1 MKAVGENAMPVPP
14 VIRVL
19 LVEDNPADA
28 RFIRTMID
36 DARRSAA
43 DSTRFELR
51 QVERLSTAVEQLLH
65 EAVGV
70 VLLDLSLP
78 DSQGLETLV
87 GVCAAAPEVPVVVL
101 TGLDD
106 EATAMQAVHA
116 GAQDYLIKGEI
127 DRHLLVRSMRYA
139 MERQRLKAQAEQEA
153 RLAGALAEIGREMIS
168 ALSTPVLLDRLCR
181 LTASALGCDFSHT
194 WLWQPKEKAYAPVA
208 GHGFTPEQWES
219 LRLIRMPRATVEQLR
234 TEDVVQVVM
243 VDHPDRRMT
252 ALARQFGVTV
262 VLYGALR
269 RGGELIGMQTSGYFG
284 RREPLSSEQLRL
296 ARGVA
301 SLASM
306 ALENARLFEQ
316 LEHANRIKSNFV
328 ATMSHELR
336 TPLNT
341 IMGYTELLIEGNYG
355 DMQPQQIAVMKSVS
369 HSAEELRDVITAALD
384 LSRLEARP
392 VPLELQE
399 VSLAE
404 LIHDVETEMREQYAK
419 VDVRLVSECAT
430 DLPPIQTDR
439 VKLKMVLK
447 NLVGNA
453 MKFTERGTVTV
464 GARRRD
470 AGIEVS
476 CSDTG
481 IGIPPE
487 AQLAIFDPFRQADE
501 SIAARY
507 GGAGL
512 GLYIVRRLLEMLGGT
527 VAVESEVGR
536 GSTFRVWIP
545 LVAKGVT

>member
-1 MKAVGENAMPVPP
+1 MNSVGENAMLRLP
-14 VIRVL
+14 VIQVL

-28 RFIRTMID
+28 RFIRTMFD
-36 DARRSAA
+36 DARRNATE
-43 DSTRFELR
+43 STRFELR
-51 QVERLSTAVEQLLH
+51 QVERLSTAIEHLLH
-65 EAVGV
+65 EVVDV

-78 DSQGLETLV
+78 DSQGLETLI
-87 GVCAAAPEVPVVVL
+87 GVRTAAPHVPFVVL

-106 EATAMQAVHA
+106 EATAMQAVQA
-116 GAQDYLIKGEI
+116 GAQDYLIKGET
-127 DRHLLVRSMRYA
+127 DRQLLVRSLRYA
-139 MERQRLKAQAEQEA
+139 MERQRLTAQAEQEA
-153 RLAGALAEIGREMIS
+153 RFAGALAEIGREMIS
-168 ALSTPVLLDRLCR
+168 SLSTPVLLDRLCR
-181 LTASALGCDFSHT
+181 LTAGALGCDFSHT
-194 WLWQPKEKAYAPVA
+194 WLWQPKEKAYGPVA

-219 LRLIRMPRATVEQLR
+219 LRLIRMPRAMVEQLR
-234 TEDVVQVVM
+234 TEDVVQVRM
-243 VDHPDRRMT
+243 IDHPDRVVM
-252 ALARQFGVTV
+252 AIGRQFGVTM

-269 RGGELIGMQTSGYFG
+269 RGGELIGMQTSGYYA
-284 RREPLSSEQLRL
+284 RREPLSAEQLRL

-341 IMGYTELLIEGNYG
+341 VMGYTELLLEGSFG
-355 DMQPQQIAVMKSVS
+355 DMQPRQITAMKAVYR
-369 HSAEELRDVITAALD
+369 SAEELRDVISAALD

-392 VPLELQE
+392 APLELQE

-404 LIHDVETEMREQYAK
+404 LIHDVATEMCAQYPK
-419 VDVRLVSECAT
+419 PDVRLVYECAT
-430 DLPPIQTDR
+430 DLPRIQTDL
-439 VKLKMVLK
+439 VKIKMVLK

-453 MKFTERGTVTV
+453 LKFTERGTVTV
-464 GARRRD
+464 GARTRD

-512 GLYIVRRLLEMLGGT
+512 GLFIVRRLLEILGGT

-545 LVAKGVT
+545 LVAKRVT